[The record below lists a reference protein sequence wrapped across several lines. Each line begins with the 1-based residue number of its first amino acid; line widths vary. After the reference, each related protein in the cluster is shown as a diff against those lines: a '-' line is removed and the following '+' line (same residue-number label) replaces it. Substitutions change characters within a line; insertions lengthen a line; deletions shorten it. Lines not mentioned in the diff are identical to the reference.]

1 MSEHNS
7 IQFDPTALLIIKNEI
22 DNSIKLVEGAVSTLI
37 EEQALPFGIDD
48 ALEQF
53 KQCTQVLR
61 LIDIPYLAKITQ
73 YSTELMQKII
83 EPYRVCRRLS
93 ILRECSDDQI
103 KIYP

>member
-1 MSEHNS
+1 MTNITIDFFCKGEFFMSEHNS

-61 LIDIPYLAKITQ
+61 LIDIQIGRA
-73 YSTELMQKII
+73 SCRE
-83 EPYRVCRRLS
+83 RV
-93 ILRECSDDQI
+93 
-103 KIYP
+103 